1 MNENDTAADI
11 DLSGQVAIVTGGGRG
26 LGRVFAEA
34 LAGAGAAAAVVARS
48 ADQLAEAVDLI
59 EEAGGRAIAQRA
71 DVTDHLAVQQ
81 LVDTVE
87 QQLGPVGLLVNNA
100 GIAGPGNGPIWEAD
114 VDGW

>member
-1 MNENDTAADI
+1 MSGNNASEPI
-11 DLSGQVAIVTGGGRG
+11 DLTGQVAIVTGGGRG
-26 LGRVFAEA
+26 LGRVYAEA
-34 LAGAGAAAAVVARS
+34 LAGAGVTVAVVARS
-48 ADQLAEAVDLI
+48 ADQLAETVALV

-87 QQLGPVGLLVNNA
+87 QQLGPVDLLVNNA
-100 GIAGPGNGPIWEAD
+100 GIAGPGYGPIWEAD